1 MNNLKKCLIDTNII
15 SEILKGNLHL
25 NEKYKLKFAQDY
37 QIIIPLMIIAELAET
52 DNLISE
58 LVEYSKNQKII
69 ISKPSFML
77 FNDEVESFENNNGIN
92 INLIDL
98 SKEVLEDEQGMQSYF
113 SSTEFFDAVNQLK
126 NEEAT
131 AIENI
136 QKIKNYDYEKR
147 KDYIKDYLL
156 TKISVK
162 APQLYDKVLN
172 MKKTKLNH
180 FRSVVIQGA
189 FLFYKHITKK
199 TKDRDSDAY
208 DALMIPTV
216 AYVDVFITETTNGSL
231 LKEMRN
237 SEEVVRNLEVLAIKE
252 IKC

>member
-1 MNNLKKCLIDTNII
+1 M
-15 SEILKGNLHL
+15 
-25 NEKYKLKFAQDY
+25 
-37 QIIIPLMIIAELAET
+37 
-52 DNLISE
+52 
-58 LVEYSKNQKII
+58 
-69 ISKPSFML
+69 
-77 FNDEVESFENNNGIN
+77 
-92 INLIDL
+92 
-98 SKEVLEDEQGMQSYF
+98 
-113 SSTEFFDAVNQLK
+113 
-126 NEEAT
+126 
-131 AIENI
+131 
-136 QKIKNYDYEKR
+136 
-147 KDYIKDYLL
+147 